1 MSVKELV
8 ITGIQGQS
16 STQIDWR
23 SGFPLEIK
31 PIAMDLNIE
40 L

>member
-31 PIAMDLNIE
+31 PIDIELNIE